1 LVDWWAVPLA
11 GHKASRLFSLDGRT
25 GALANEIKGPETPDV
40 DMSCAADANTMFV
53 GRNGVWVMG
62 CGCLG
67 PGGAR
72 E

>member
-1 LVDWWAVPLA
+1 
-11 GHKASRLFSLDGRT
+11 LDGRT

-53 GRNGVWVMG
+53 GRNGVWA
-62 CGCLG
+62 LG
-67 PGGAR
+67 PGGGR